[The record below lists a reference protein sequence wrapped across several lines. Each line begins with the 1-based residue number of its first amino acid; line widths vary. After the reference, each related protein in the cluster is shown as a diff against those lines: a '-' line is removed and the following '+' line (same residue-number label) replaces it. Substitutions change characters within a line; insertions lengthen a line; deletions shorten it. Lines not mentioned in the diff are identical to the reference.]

1 MFYSNSVNP
10 TDLRVFWVCELSQWR
25 HGDLKAFPLPQLW
38 FSPCPSA
45 VSLRSLWP
53 FWTLASCFQASL
65 WLESAWRWGA
75 LLEGLGFTVF
85 FPPPANPGDVP
96 LFLYRNV
103 WHIFTQRK
111 AIAMTWKYI
120 HNPFYFCNS
129 MCSRVNKDI
138 QWKGW
143 GSSGIEVTFMPN
155 SALKMHESLWI

>member
-10 TDLRVFWVCELSQWR
+10 TDLRVFWVCKLSQWR

-38 FSPCPSA
+38 FFALSLCCLSQ
-45 VSLRSLWP
+45 VSLAF

-75 LLEGLGFTVF
+75 LLGLGFTVS
-85 FPPPANPGDVP
+85 PPLQRTQGMCLCSCTEMYD
-96 LFLYRNV
+96 
-103 WHIFTQRK
+103 ICTQRK

-129 MCSRVNKDI
+129 MCSRVNKDV
-138 QWKGW
+138 QRKGW